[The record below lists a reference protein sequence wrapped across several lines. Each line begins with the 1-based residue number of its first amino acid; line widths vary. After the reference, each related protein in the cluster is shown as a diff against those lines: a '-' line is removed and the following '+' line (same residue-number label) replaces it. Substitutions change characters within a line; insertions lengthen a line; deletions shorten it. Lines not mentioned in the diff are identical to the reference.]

1 MANTTLDHNTN
12 TDTTDKKRP
21 SPATTNTTSSRGG
34 GVKSGGG
41 GLEIQVLEGIKVS
54 FTPEILGGGGGGG
67 GGHVEYSMCVRR
79 IHQHHD
85 VDGDEKDKDKEKE
98 KGKGKEEK
106 DVWAH
111 KGGEWSVMRRYSDFL
126 FLYSVLVAGC
136 IAPGRIVPG
145 IPGKV
150 CVCVIF

>member
-1 MANTTLDHNTN
+1 MKLHR
-12 TDTTDKKRP
+12 RP
-21 SPATTNTTSSRGG
+21 RGSSRQPGG
-34 GVKSGGG
+34 RY
-41 GLEIQVLEGIKVS
+41 ERE
-54 FTPEILGGGGGGG
+54 
-67 GGHVEYSMCVRR
+67 
-79 IHQHHD
+79 
-85 VDGDEKDKDKEKE
+85 
-98 KGKGKEEK
+98 GKGKEEK